1 MDESGIQIFKLE
13 SLNDICKKYSMSIR
27 IFITGGTFDKEYN
40 ELNGVHGYDSSDL
53 DKYDS
58 LRLNERLIIRAI
70 CDAEDN
76 DNGQKILEGS
86 GSLGEKKCTVKLF
99 TSRT

>member
-1 MDESGIQIFKLE
+1 MKIEITLNQTTITESGRVVPAGI
-13 SLNDICKKYSMSIR
+13 Y
-27 IFITGGTFDKEYN
+27 TAEYN
-40 ELNGVHGYDSSDL
+40 ELNGVHGYDSGDL

-86 GSLGEKKCTVKLF
+86 GYLGEKKCTVKLF

>member
-1 MDESGIQIFKLE
+1 MRIEITLNQETITESGRVVPAGIYE
-13 SLNDICKKYSMSIR
+13 A
-27 IFITGGTFDKEYN
+27 EYN
-40 ELNGVHGYDSSDL
+40 EFNGVHGYDSSDI
-53 DKYDS
+53 DRYDS
-58 LRLNERLIIRAI
+58 LRLNQRLIIRAI
-70 CDAEDN
+70 CAAEDN